1 MARPG
6 AALRWL
12 APVLLLL
19 GSWTLAQEPPLQV
32 TYPQQVVAGDPIGVT
47 ILSWLPGP
55 VTATLDGQDLE
66 LFAFG
71 GGLAALT
78 LAPLGSES
86 ATWQLHVSAEGEG
99 GEVHDF
105 IAPVQV
111 VADPRPVEE
120 LSIPASV
127 LSLSTDDARQT
138 EAAMIERV
146 WSAPL
151 PDPQWSEP
159 FILPVEGSRPTSVY
173 GDPRRYAP
181 GGRVSF
187 HEGTDMAV
195 PAGTPVLATNAGQVL
210 IAAEFPAYPIKGG
223 LVIIDHGAGLMS
235 YYLHLSRVHVAEGAF
250 VERGELIGEV
260 GSTGLS
266 TGPHLHW
273 EMRIF
278 NQGTNPLVW
287 LDRRVPH

>member
-1 MARPG
+1 MTRR
-6 AALRWL
+6 LL
-12 APVLLLL
+12 AMLLLAFIAMAA
-19 GSWTLAQEPPLQV
+19 AQEPPLQV
-32 TYPQQVVAGDPIGVT
+32 TYPEQVTAGDPIGIT
-47 ILSWLPGP
+47 ILSWLPGE
-55 VTATLDGQDLE
+55 VTATLNGEPLQLV
-66 LFAFG
+66 AFG
-71 GGLAALT
+71 GGLAAFT
-78 LAPLGSES
+78 LAPLGSEA
-86 ATWQLHVSAEGEG
+86 ATWQLHVSAAAAD

-105 IAPVQV
+105 FAPIHVQ
-111 VADPRPVEE
+111 ADPRPVEE

-127 LSLSTDDARQT
+127 LSLSTDDARAV
-138 EAAMIERV
+138 EAAMIEQV

-151 PDPQWSEP
+151 GEPQWSDT

-195 PAGTPVLATNAGQVL
+195 PQGTPVLATNAGLVL
-210 IAAEFPAYPIKGG
+210 IAAEFPTYPIKGG

-235 YYLHLSRVHVAEGAF
+235 YYLHLSRVHAEEGAF

-260 GSTGLS
+260 GTTGLS

-273 EMRIF
+273 EMRL
-278 NQGTNPLVW
+278 NNRGTNPLLW
-287 LDRRVPH
+287 LDKSVPH

>member
-1 MARPG
+1 MRRLLSA
-6 AALRWL
+6 
-12 APVLLLL
+12 LLL
-19 GSWTLAQEPPLQV
+19 TVAMTAAAQEPPLQV
-32 TYPQQVVAGDPIGVT
+32 TYPEQVTAGDPIG
-47 ILSWLPGP
+47 ISIISWLPGE
-55 VTATLDGQDLE
+55 VSATLAGEPLQLV
-66 LFAFG
+66 AFG
-71 GGLAALT
+71 GGLAAFSV
-78 LAPLGSES
+78 APLGMET
-86 ATWQLHVSAEGEG
+86 ATWQLHVSARAAD

-105 IAPVQV
+105 FAPINVL
-111 VADPRPVEE
+111 ADPRPVEE

-127 LSLSTDDARQT
+127 LSLSTDDARAV

-151 PDPQWSEP
+151 AEPQWSEP

-195 PAGTPVLATNAGQVL
+195 PAGTPVLATNAGLVL
-210 IAAEFPAYPIKGG
+210 IAAEFPTYPIKGG

-235 YYLHLSRVHVAEGAF
+235 YYLHLSRVHATEGEF
-250 VERGELIGEV
+250 VERGGLIGEV
-260 GSTGLS
+260 GTTGLS

-273 EMRIF
+273 EMRIH
-278 NQGTNPLVW
+278 NQGTNPLNW
-287 LDRRVPH
+287 LDRSVPH